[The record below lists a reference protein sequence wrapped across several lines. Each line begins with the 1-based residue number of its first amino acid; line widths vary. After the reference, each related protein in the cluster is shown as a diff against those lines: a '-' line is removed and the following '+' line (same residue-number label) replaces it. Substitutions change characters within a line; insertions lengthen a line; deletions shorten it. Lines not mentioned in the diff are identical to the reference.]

1 MIKRIKT
8 IDLAETLLQ
17 ATEGKTH
24 AEIEK
29 IIQSFAKLLMKN
41 GQAGNLNRII
51 ERYEE
56 LFAKKHNILNVN
68 ISTVAAISEGE
79 KIKLEHELKTKY
91 KADKV
96 VVLETINEKYIG
108 GMKIKIGDTVYDYTL
123 AGRLKQL
130 QTQLIK

>member
-1 MIKRIKT
+1 MSRRIKT

-17 ATEGKTH
+17 STEGKTH

-29 IIQSFAKLLMKN
+29 IIQSFAKLLLKN
-41 GQAGNLNRII
+41 GQAGNLNRIV

-56 LFAKKHNILNVN
+56 LYAKKYNILNISV
-68 ISTVAAISEGE
+68 STVTELGKNDRENLAQ
-79 KIKLEHELKTKY
+79 ELKKKY

-96 VVLETINEKYIG
+96 TINEIIDQKNIG

-130 QTQLIK
+130 QTQLVK

>member
-1 MIKRIKT
+1 MPKRIKT
-8 IDLAETLLQ
+8 IDLAETLFQ
-17 ATEGKTH
+17 ITEGKTH

-29 IIQSFAKLLMKN
+29 IIQSFVKLIVKN

-56 LFAKKHNILNVN
+56 LCAKKHNILNISV
-68 ISTVAAISEGE
+68 STVTELGKDNRE
-79 KIKLEHELKTKY
+79 NLEQELKKKY

-96 VVLETINEKYIG
+96 AVNEIIDQKNIG

-130 QTQLIK
+130 QTQLVK

>member
-1 MIKRIKT
+1 MKCFKT
-8 IDLAETLLQ
+8 TDLAETLLQ
-17 ATEGKTH
+17 STEGKTH

-51 ERYEE
+51 GRYEE
-56 LFAKKHNILNVN
+56 LYAKKHNILNISV
-68 ISTVAAISEGE
+68 STVAELGKDDIEN
-79 KIKLEHELKTKY
+79 LEQELKKKY

-96 VVLETINEKYIG
+96 AVNEIIDQRNIG
-108 GMKIKIGDTVYDYTL
+108 GMKIKIGDIVYDYTL

-130 QTQLIK
+130 QTQLVK

>member
-1 MIKRIKT
+1 MSKPIKT

-29 IIQSFAKLLMKN
+29 IIQSFAKLLLKN

-56 LFAKKHNILNVN
+56 LYAKKHNILNISV
-68 ISTVAAISEGE
+68 STVTELGKDDRE
-79 KIKLEHELKTKY
+79 NLGQELKKKY

-96 VVLETINEKYIG
+96 AINEIIDQKNIG
-108 GMKIKIGDTVYDYTL
+108 GMKIKIGDIVYDYTL

-130 QTQLIK
+130 QTQLVK